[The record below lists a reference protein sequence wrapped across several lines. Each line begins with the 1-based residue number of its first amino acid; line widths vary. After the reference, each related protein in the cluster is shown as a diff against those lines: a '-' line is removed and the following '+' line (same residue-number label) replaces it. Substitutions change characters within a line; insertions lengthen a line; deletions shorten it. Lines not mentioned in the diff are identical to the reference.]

1 MNTARLTVPIHNLVL
16 ASCVLLMLSSPLM
29 AGEGITVL
37 GVGRSEAAPDTA
49 ELIGVVTGDAEL
61 AADAAIKFQDNKRRA
76 VDAIEALALEGLS
89 IKGEGFTVTTASGAD
104 QMQMIMRGQTPD
116 PNAAQVRVSERLK
129 ITLSGVD
136 AMSEEALSE
145 AITHI
150 IDACKDSGVTL
161 GSAITSMI
169 EMQLRGNKPQPL
181 AIFRLSDPGAVQDQA
196 YEAAMA
202 DARANAQ
209 RLADLAGVKL
219 GRITSVAQTQ
229 GPSDE
234 EGGGRSAMI
243 AMMYGLAGKTKDIKP
258 SSDSFT
264 AIPVTINLQVHF
276 EIE

>member
-1 MNTARLTVPIHNLVL
+1 MNTARLTVPIRNLAI
-16 ASCVLLMLSSPLM
+16 ASCVLLMLSSPLR

-37 GVGRSEAAPDTA
+37 GVGLSEAAPDTA

-61 AADAAIKFQDNKRRA
+61 AADALIKFRDNKRRA
-76 VDAIEALALEGLS
+76 VDAIEALEIEGLG
-89 IKGEGFTVTTASGAD
+89 IEGEGFTVTTASGAN

-116 PNAAQVRVSERLK
+116 PSAAQVRVTERLK

-136 AMSEEALSE
+136 AMSEEAMSE

-150 IDACKDSGVTL
+150 IDACKDSGVAL

-169 EMQLRGNKPQPL
+169 ELQLRGNNPQPL
-181 AIFRLSDPGAVQDQA
+181 AVFRLSNPGAIQDQA
-196 YEAAMA
+196 YESAMA

-209 RLADLAGVKL
+209 RLANLAGVRL
-219 GRITSVAQTQ
+219 GKVTSVAQTQ

-234 EGGGRSAMI
+234 DGGGRNAMI
-243 AMMYGLAGKTKDIKP
+243 AMMYGMAGKAKDNKP

-264 AIPVTINLQVHF
+264 TLSVTVNLRVQF